1 MYGSD
6 VLKRVLIAV
15 LLIAGLTVHSVP
27 VGAMGSGDPYED
39 AQVGL
44 TYGVYKPAETLGLR
58 LKHFQL
64 LECQPGMENWVAT
77 RYGFGK
83 RKIDIYQ
90 TMLGD
95 RCSDPGLAKELRKVE
110 VQGVVARV
118 FVYCD
123 PSLGGW
129 AFRNCTKADI
139 SRMGGYLLFTLAAK
153 PGMKATEVQVQ
164 GVGGITLAQ
173 LRKVAASL
181 LFGSTQY

>member
-1 MYGSD
+1 MYASD
-6 VLKRVLIAV
+6 VLKRVLVAV
-15 LLIAGLTVHSVP
+15 LLIAGFTVHSVP
-27 VGAMGSGDPYED
+27 VSAMGSDDPYED

-58 LKHFQL
+58 LKQFQL

-83 RKIDIYQ
+83 RKIDVYQ
-90 TMLGD
+90 TMSGD
-95 RCSDPGLAKELRKVE
+95 RCSDPGLAKELRRVV

-139 SRMGGYLLFTLAAK
+139 PRVGGYLLFTLNAK
-153 PGMKATEVQVQ
+153 LGMRATQIQVQ
-164 GVGGITLAQ
+164 GVGGITLVQ

-181 LFGSTQY
+181 N

>member
-1 MYGSD
+1 M
-6 VLKRVLIAV
+6 LKRVLVAV
-15 LLIAGLTVHSVP
+15 LLIAGLTVHLVP

-90 TMLGD
+90 TMSGD
-95 RCSDPGLAKELRKVE
+95 RCSDPGLAKELRKV
-110 VQGVVARV
+110 
-118 FVYCD
+118 
-123 PSLGGW
+123 
-129 AFRNCTKADI
+129 
-139 SRMGGYLLFTLAAK
+139 
-153 PGMKATEVQVQ
+153 
-164 GVGGITLAQ
+164 
-173 LRKVAASL
+173 
-181 LFGSTQY
+181 